1 MRYEHRALSVP
12 LEVAA
17 GAAFRVDDL
26 RDLVVQVSG
35 TFDATLR
42 IEGQATAGG
51 AWLPLGDP
59 ITDPGWYPVDQP
71 LQAVR
76 MATTVYGSGAPVAV
90 LAGRNH
96 RGE

>member
-1 MRYEHRALSVP
+1 MRYEHRSLPVP

-26 RDLVVQVSG
+26 RDLVVQVTG

-42 IEGQATAGG
+42 IEGQAVAGG
-51 AWLPLGDP
+51 PWLPVGDP
-59 ITDPGWYPVDQP
+59 FTDPGWYPVDQA
-71 LQAVR
+71 LHAVR